1 MSALAVSLGRRRVLR
16 KDTVQECGGDGA
28 GSMSDPLRSRVSA
41 ELKSRQKASA
51 AQRPDPAGQAER
63 WAPLQ
68 FHPNAPGVLTTEPCL
83 KGCLVCVLL
92 FSFLAAPHG
101 SWDPNPLTRDRTLVP
116 CSGNMESSPLDCKGS
131 PCLNIFTDI
140 YSY

>member
-16 KDTVQECGGDGA
+16 KDTVQECGGDGS
-28 GSMSDPLRSRVSA
+28 GSMSDPLRSRVGA

-51 AQRPDPAGQAER
+51 AQRPESAGQAER
-63 WAPLQ
+63 WAPSQ

-92 FSFLAAPHG
+92 FVSIRISSSTKKTKNVSVNLKISH
-101 SWDPNPLTRDRTLVP
+101 NLKV
-116 CSGNMESSPLDCKGS
+116 ES
-131 PCLNIFTDI
+131 
-140 YSY
+140 YV